1 MDKNK
6 VVMWILLA
14 FLFYAYL
21 LINGSNK
28 KEKIVD
34 KIETSQQKST
44 DKDNSDLNDDLT
56 INERNTNNNIFA
68 KFTDGT
74 ESEYTLENNLIKVV
88 FSNKGGKIKEVVIKN
103 EFDYKDNP
111 VKIIDKQSTVINYEF
126 CSEGNRI
133 YSNDL
138 YFSVNSTLSNKNA
151 ICYEI
156 QLSDSKKLR
165 HIYTIQNDSY
175 CVEHTL
181 QFTGANEYIDNKKIV
196 YHIHDKIKRQERDY
210 EYCKNKTT
218 INFLDTDGN
227 FDSLD
232 ETLNT
237 NQHKYCDKPLKWLAI
252 RQRFFTLGIS
262 DENSEFLKASIDL
275 NQSNDN
281 EYLKEAD
288 IRFELLRHSVTNVN
302 DYVNNIKYYFGPNK
316 YECLKNFNSSFE
328 KNLYIGA
335 PVMKQINKYFIIPI
349 LDFLT
354 NNVNNIVLVLLIL
367 SIFIRIILFPLFFK
381 SYIGTEK
388 MKIISPMLLEL
399 NEKYKNDPQ
408 RAKIE
413 QINLYRTM
421 GVNPLS
427 GCLPMFL
434 QTPLLIALFSII
446 PNYFNFR
453 NQSFLWIEDMSSFD
467 NIYNLSFSI
476 PFYGNH
482 VSLLAILMVISTIG
496 FMFMSRNDNLNQ
508 HNSSKYISYLFS
520 FLFLFIMN
528 SMPASL
534 NLYYLFSNIFTIAQR
549 LIISKF
555 VNKQDL
561 INNMNNNRNNVSTI
575 SFTEQISKTMN
586 KNKK

>member
-6 VVMWILLA
+6 IVMWILLGC
-14 FLFYAYL
+14 LFYAYL
-21 LINGSNK
+21 LINTPK

-34 KIETSQQKST
+34 KIEKSQQKFT
-44 DKDNSDLNDDLT
+44 NEDDTDLNT
-56 INERNTNNNIFA
+56 NEKNVNNNIFA
-68 KFTDGT
+68 KFTNGIET
-74 ESEYTLENNLIKVV
+74 EHILENNLIKVLL
-88 FSNKGGKIKEVVIKN
+88 SNKGGTIKEVTLKN
-103 EFDYKDNP
+103 ELDYKDNP
-111 VKIIDKQSTVINYEF
+111 IKMIDKQSTTINYEF
-126 CSEGNRI
+126 YSEGNKV
-133 YSNDL
+133 YNNDL
-138 YFSVNSTLSNKNA
+138 YFSINSSLSNKKV
-151 ICYEI
+151 IYYEI

-165 HIYTIQNDSY
+165 HIYTIQDDSY

-181 QFTGANEYIDNKKIV
+181 QFIGANEYIDNKKII
-196 YHIHDKIKRQERDY
+196 YHIHDKIKRQEHDY

-218 INFLDTDGN
+218 INFLDIDGR
-227 FDSLD
+227 FDSFD
-232 ETLNT
+232 ESLNT
-237 NQHKYCDKPLKWLAI
+237 NQHKSCDKPLKWIAI

-262 DENSEFLKASIDL
+262 DENNEFLKALINL

-288 IRFELLRHSVTNVN
+288 IRFELLKHNTSNVN
-302 DYVNNIKYYFGPNK
+302 DYINNIKYYFGPNK
-316 YECLKNFNSSFE
+316 YENLKNFNNDFE

-335 PVMKQINKYFIIPI
+335 PIIKHVNKYFIIPM

-354 NNVNNIVLVLLIL
+354 DNISNVILVLLIL

-381 SYIGTEK
+381 SYISTEK

-408 RAKIE
+408 KAKIE

-427 GCLPMFL
+427 GCLPMLL
-434 QTPLLIALFSII
+434 QTPLFIALFSII

-453 NQSFLWIEDMSSFD
+453 NQNFLWIKDISSFD
-467 NIYNLSFSI
+467 SIYTLSFSI

-482 VSLLAILMVISTIG
+482 ISLLAILMVISTIG
-496 FMFMSRNDNLNQ
+496 YMLMSSNDNLNQ
-508 HNSSKYISYLFS
+508 QSSSKYIPYLFS

-534 NLYYLFSNIFTIAQR
+534 NLYYLFSNILTILQR
-549 LIISKF
+549 SIISKF

-561 INNMNNNRNNVSTI
+561 MNKMNSNKKIVSNI
-575 SFTEQISKTMN
+575 SFTEQIDKILTD
-586 KNKK
+586 KNKS